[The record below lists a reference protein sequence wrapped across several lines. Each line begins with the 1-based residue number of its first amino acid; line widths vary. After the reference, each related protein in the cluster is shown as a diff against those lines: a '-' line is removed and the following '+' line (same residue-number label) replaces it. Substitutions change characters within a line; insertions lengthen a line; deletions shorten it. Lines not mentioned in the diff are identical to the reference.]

1 MFLWRNLPPS
11 AVAAAL
17 TRLMTIRKR
26 PKATSD
32 SAPDPEGSEEKK
44 RQERLDEAVAEIQ
57 SRL

>member
-1 MFLWRNLPPS
+1 MFLWRSLPPS

-17 TRLMTIRKR
+17 TWLMTIRER
-26 PKATSD
+26 RKAPSGPA
-32 SAPDPEGSEEKK
+32 SAPERAEEKV

>member
-11 AVAAAL
+11 AIVAAL
-17 TRLMTIRKR
+17 TRLMTIRER
-26 PKATSD
+26 RKAPSNPASD
-32 SAPDPEGSEEKK
+32 RERIEDRI